1 MNLELK
7 NIKEI
12 LDKLTKAIVDE
23 KIIISKVGKS
33 ELMLLGL
40 DNNFKIKKINQ
51 PSISQQQLMELKSFN
66 VFEWKENEKYYEST
80 MDINNYFHYIIDQ
93 ETEDMENMYLSNIS
107 NQHTALKC
115 QVGDIELS
123 GSGDYLLVIN
133 GKGNPEKRFKLDLD
147 YVKNPSNFEFDN
159 VYLGFEIKS
168 TSTINEFQGIAELI
182 AITRK
187 SNGLHPIL
195 HISTNFNDNYIF
207 SFWDIEGNVNW
218 VKIERKSAINLIQ
231 SFVLKSKEFPKENF
245 YNINGINM
253 YSKSLQ

>member
-1 MNLELK
+1 
-7 NIKEI
+7 
-12 LDKLTKAIVDE
+12 
-23 KIIISKVGKS
+23 
-33 ELMLLGL
+33 MLLGL
-40 DNNFKIKKINQ
+40 DNNFNIKKINQ
-51 PSISQQQLMELKSFN
+51 PSISQQPLELKSFN
-66 VFEWKENEKYYEST
+66 VFEWKETEKYYEST

-107 NQHTALKC
+107 NIHTALKC
-115 QVGDIELS
+115 QVGNVELS

-133 GKGNPEKRFKLDLD
+133 QKVNPEKRCKLDLD
-147 YVKNPSNFEFDN
+147 YVKNIEFDN
-159 VYLGFEIKS
+159 VYLGFVVKS

-195 HISTNFNDNYIF
+195 HVSTNFIDNYIF

-218 VKIERKSAINLIQ
+218 VKIERKFAINLIQ
-231 SFVLKSKEFPKENF
+231 SFVLKSIEFPKEKF
-245 YNINGINM
+245 YTINGINM